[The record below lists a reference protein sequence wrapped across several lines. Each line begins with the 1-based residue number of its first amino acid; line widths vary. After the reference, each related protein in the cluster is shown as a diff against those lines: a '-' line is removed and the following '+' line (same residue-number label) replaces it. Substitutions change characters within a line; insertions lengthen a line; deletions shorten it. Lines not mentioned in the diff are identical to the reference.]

1 MHALFRTLFRL
12 LLLVVGAV
20 LGLVALAVGLLLTAG
35 VVTWALLR
43 GRHLMLNLIPFNSVE
58 GSGYERP
65 PWDHAAE
72 MTRRLNR
79 GGVLTRLRRSAA
91 QDVDGGCGQ
100 LRARNSTAAG
110 KPVPVAVVAATTAA
124 AAVAG

>member
-43 GRHLMLNLIPFNSVE
+43 GR
-58 GSGYERP
+58 
-65 PWDHAAE
+65 
-72 MTRRLNR
+72 
-79 GGVLTRLRRSAA
+79 
-91 QDVDGGCGQ
+91 
-100 LRARNSTAAG
+100 
-110 KPVPVAVVAATTAA
+110 KPVRVQAFRWQGMSPPGRAPAGEVVDIEAHEVREPAAR
-124 AAVAG
+124 VLGER

>member
-1 MHALFRTLFRL
+1 
-12 LLLVVGAV
+12 
-20 LGLVALAVGLLLTAG
+20 
-35 VVTWALLR
+35 
-43 GRHLMLNLIPFNSVE
+43 MLNLIPFNSVD

-79 GGVLTRLRRSAA
+79 GGRADAAAPVGRAGRGRRLRPAA
-91 QDVDGGCGQ
+91 
-100 LRARNSTAAG
+100 RAQQRRRAG

-124 AAVAG
+124 AAVAS